1 MTGPAALLPPKPKYQ
16 YRVANG
22 SFSVLGVCGE

>member
-1 MTGPAALLPPKPKYQ
+1 MTVSAAKLPPKPKYQ

-22 SFSVLGVCGE
+22 SFSVFGVRGE